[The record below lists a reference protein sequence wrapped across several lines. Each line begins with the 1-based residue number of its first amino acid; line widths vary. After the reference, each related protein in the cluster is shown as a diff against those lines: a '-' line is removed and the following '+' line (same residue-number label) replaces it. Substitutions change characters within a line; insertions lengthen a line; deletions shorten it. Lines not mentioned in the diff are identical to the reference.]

1 MKKKFKKYIERLKK
15 IGNNTNKGTIIVY
28 VVLRLLVILCMVLEF
43 IRGDL
48 NNAILCVLALILLVM
63 PFFIEKKLKLDF

>member
-28 VVLRLLVILCMVLEF
+28 VVLRLLVILCMVFEF

-48 NNAILCVLALILLVM
+48 NNAFLCVLALILFVM
-63 PFFIEKKLKLDF
+63 PFFIEKKLKLD

>member
-63 PFFIEKKLKLDF
+63 PFFIEKKLTVL